1 MGKHW
6 CLHVFDFPT
15 MSRAVL
21 IHTLLLLAEASV
33 PRGGSVIA
41 SRPEFLELDRSSL
54 QACLDL
60 AKDRHSA
67 AIKAA
72 EAAYWS
78 GGAICSDESEPS
90 TEIDAIQVETHTLV
104 PPSTWSLPD
113 FAAEFQNEIKVTRG
127 AAHGGNDATPLFT
140 PEECQEV
147 IEAAEAHFEGK
158 SWTTLPSG
166 QYDVSG

>member
-1 MGKHW
+1 MTR
-6 CLHVFDFPT
+6 L
-15 MSRAVL
+15 VL
-21 IHTLLLLAEASV
+21 IHTLLLLAESAV
-33 PRGGSVIA
+33 PRGGGSALA

-60 AKDRHSA
+60 AKDRHNA

-72 EAAYWS
+72 AAAYWS
-78 GGAICSDESEPS
+78 GGATDADDSEPP
-90 TEIDAIQVETHTLV
+90 TEIDAILVETHKLA

-113 FAAEFQNEIKVTRG
+113 FADEFQNEIKVTRG

-140 PEECQEV
+140 PDECQEV
-147 IEAAEAHFEGK
+147 IDAAEAHFEGQ